1 MNLLSVFWNYVK
13 LGEEQMFP
21 KDINTEFEPAMER
34 MILHVDQNCF
44 FASVEMKNH
53 PELKTVPMA
62 VGGDREMRHGIILAK
77 NRLAASYGIRTAE
90 TIWQAKKK
98 CPGLVIVSGHYEQ
111 YEYYSGKAYEIYC
124 QYTDRVEPFSL
135 DECWLDLTG
144 TRGRV
149 DMRETAD
156 EIRMRMR
163 EELGLTCSVGG
174 SFNKVFA
181 KLGSDYK
188 KPDATTIITRDT
200 YRGIVWPLPVRDLLF
215 AGQATERRLARI
227 NIHTIGQLA
236 GAPFD
241 FIVSYLGKNGETL
254 WKYANGLDDS
264 PVSRCTDSREAK
276 SIGNS
281 TTQTRDLMNEADV
294 HMTAAGLSDQVAAS
308 LRRRGLLAGAVQI
321 SIRDSN
327 LVSIERQ
334 TGLAEPTD
342 LADDIRLAAMDL
354 FRRNYTWE
362 HPVRS
367 IGIRAIRLEP
377 AGNGRQISLFE
388 SKRTEE
394 KRNIASVIDNIRDKF
409 GVTSVMT
416 GMELASKGEL
426 RPKGAG
432 QRASE
437 SMKPD
442 KNIRTEDDT
451 CQENRI

>member
-1 MNLLSVFWNYVK
+1 M
-13 LGEEQMFP
+13 
-21 KDINTEFEPAMER
+21 TEFTACMER

-53 PELKTVPMA
+53 PELKSVPMA
-62 VGGDREMRHGIILAK
+62 VGGDSEMRHGIILAK
-77 NRLAASYGIRTAE
+77 NRLAADFGIKTAE

-98 CPGLVIVSGHYEQ
+98 CPGLVIVPGHYDQ

-124 QYTDRVEPFSL
+124 QYTDRVEPFGL

-144 TRGRV
+144 TQGRI
-149 DMRETAD
+149 DMKQTAD
-156 EIRMRMR
+156 EIRTRIR

-188 KPDATTIITRDT
+188 KPDATTIITEVTFRDM
-200 YRGIVWPLPVRDLLF
+200 VWPLPVRDLLF

-236 GAPFD
+236 GAPLD
-241 FIVSYLGKNGETL
+241 FIASYLGKNGETL
-254 WKYANGLDDS
+254 WRYANGLDDA
-264 PVSRCTDSREAK
+264 PVTRCSDVREIK

-281 TTQTRDLMNEADV
+281 TTQTRDLMNETDV
-294 HMTAAGLSDQVAAS
+294 HMTASGLSDQVATS
-308 LRRRGLLAGAVQI
+308 LRRHGLLAGAIQI

-334 TGLAEPTD
+334 ARLKEPTD
-342 LADDIRLAAMDL
+342 LPDEIHRTAMDL

-377 AGNGRQISLFE
+377 AGEDRQISLFGSE
-388 SKRTEE
+388 RAEE
-394 KRNIASVIDNIRDKF
+394 KRNIASVIDNIRERF
-409 GVTSVMT
+409 GVSSVMT
-416 GMELASKGEL
+416 GIELASAGEL
-426 RPKGAG
+426 RPKGRGIRGTKSSA
-432 QRASE
+432 
-437 SMKPD
+437 KD
-442 KNIRTEDDT
+442 KNV
-451 CQENRI
+451 